1 MNDISIM
8 VRVSSHSSCLMIDKT
23 CNTYAAWPNLEMI
36 SDAKDHQK
44 LIFSSQMKQA
54 NLRGIF
60 SLKTNDL

>member
-1 MNDISIM
+1 
-8 VRVSSHSSCLMIDKT
+8 MIDKT

-36 SDAKDHQK
+36 SNAKDHQK
-44 LIFSSQMKQA
+44 LIFSSQVKQA